1 MKEKEEV
8 KKRFCSSEKRSQRD
22 TDLIIAT
29 AAAINSERV

>member
-1 MKEKEEV
+1 MKKKLKSDFV
-8 KKRFCSSEKRSQRD
+8 PPKKRRQRD